1 MMYSSVHSWKD
12 ARIFF
17 KEAQSL
23 SKKYHV
29 DFYAVTDD
37 TESELFEN
45 DHLKIHLLNKAKRLK
60 RYKIWYQLYKEIL
73 ANDADYYHF
82 HDPELLLLLPFLR
95 RKKKTGKFIYDM
107 HENFPKAIQSKSW
120 IPKYLRK
127 ILTKII
133 PTIEKKLL
141 NQTDGILFAEESY
154 KHDYQELLAKVR
166 IEDIYNYPK
175 IHNRSLPH
183 NREKQ
188 ELITFVYVGRIA
200 EIRGIWEM
208 LDMIRSLNEERKSV
222 RLKLIGSCEPDLL
235 KKIKQYISIYHLDNV
250 VEYQGFV
257 AYDNLAL
264 IYEQSDIGLC
274 LLHPVGN
281 YTESIA
287 TKMFEYMAHGLPMIV
302 SDFPLWKAIIGKSK
316 NGFAVDVRDSKEI
329 LYAAN
334 QLVSSS
340 LLRKEQSENGINYLQ
355 KGFSWSSEEA
365 KLYRF
370 YQQLKEGA
378 ADEFK
383 REDNYQ

>member
-23 SKKYHV
+23 SKKYQV

-37 TESELFEN
+37 TASESFEN
-45 DHLKIHLLNKAKRLK
+45 SHLNIHLLDKAKRHN
-60 RYKIWYQLYKEIL
+60 RYKIWRQLYKEIL
-73 ANDADYYHF
+73 ASDATYYHF
-82 HDPELLLLLPFLR
+82 HDPELLLLLPFLK
-95 RKKKTGKFIYDM
+95 RKKKTGKFIYDI

-127 ILTKII
+127 RLAKIVPI
-133 PTIEKKLL
+133 IEKKLL

-154 KHDYQELLAKVR
+154 KHDYQALSSKVLT
-166 IEDIYNYPK
+166 EDIYNYPK
-175 IHNRSLPH
+175 IQNRTSVVP
-183 NREKQ
+183 RAKQ
-188 ELITFVYVGRIA
+188 EPITFVYVGRIA

-208 LDMIRSLNEERKSV
+208 LDMIRSLTNDQKNV
-222 RLKLIGSCEPDLL
+222 RLKLVGSCENNLL
-235 KKIKQYISIYHLDNV
+235 EKVKQYIHRYSLENV
-250 VEYQGFV
+250 VEYQSFV
-257 AYDNLAL
+257 AYDQLAS
-264 IYEQSDIGLC
+264 IYAQCDIGLC

-302 SDFPLWKAIIGKSK
+302 SNFPLWRSIIEQSK

-329 LYAAN
+329 VYAAN

-340 LLRKEQSENGINYLQ
+340 LLREEQSKNGMNYLQ

-365 KLYRF
+365 KLYAF
-370 YQQLKEGA
+370 YQTLKEGA
-378 ADEFK
+378 TDELK
-383 REDNYQ
+383 YQDNYQ